1 VRVVSFLPSATE
13 IVAALGQLDAIV
25 GISHEC
31 DYPPDV
37 RSRDVVTSSA
47 IDSAAAPGVID
58 VQVRDYVDTGRAL
71 YDVRE
76 DRVRALAPDVMI
88 TQVVCDVCAVSEGDV
103 RALATQLSPHPEVVT
118 LGATTL
124 DGIFSDIQRVA
135 EALGVS
141 ARGEELV
148 EHARSRMRAV
158 HERLKAARAPRPRV
172 AVIEWTDPIF
182 AAGHWVPEMVRR
194 AGGIDVLAEP
204 GEHSTT
210 RTLDQVRDATPQVI
224 LVAPCGFDLE
234 RAAADAD
241 RLLTNADWAWARE
254 TQVWALDANSFLS
267 RPGPR
272 VVDGIELLA
281 QVLHT
286 TLFGAPSSSAA
297 QRLA

>member
-1 VRVVSFLPSATE
+1 VDAQAGLRLLRPQRWRAT
-13 IVAALGQLDAIV
+13 
-25 GISHEC
+25 
-31 DYPPDV
+31 
-37 RSRDVVTSSA
+37 
-47 IDSAAAPGVID
+47 SAAAAAPNSRTIEGSGTSVPLLVLVLVEVVPLDEED
-58 VQVRDYVDTGRAL
+58 VLLDVLDDVEELVELDVDEDVLLLVELDVLTLPDEVDVDELVDTL
-71 YDVRE
+71 PDEVETLPDDV
-76 DRVRALAPDVMI
+76 DV
-88 TQVVCDVCAVSEGDV
+88 
-103 RALATQLSPHPEVVT
+103 
-118 LGATTL
+118 
-124 DGIFSDIQRVA
+124 
-135 EALGVS
+135 
-141 ARGEELV
+141 EELV

-210 RTLDQVRDATPQVI
+210 RTLDQVRGATPQVI